1 MAQQTS
7 DQGPD
12 KNNTPGLDAIAAEL
26 QRESEKLRQLAEELK
41 AREAALAEMQA
52 NYPHFKQ
59 ALFAMLREK
68 AERELDPLLADK
80 DLETL
85 AREEGSLPLE
95 AFIADLEEP
104 AEGSRNGG

>member
-1 MAQQTS
+1 MAQMTP
-7 DQGPD
+7 DQGRD
-12 KNNTPGLDAIAAEL
+12 KNPPGLDSIAAEL

-59 ALFAMLREK
+59 ALFALLQEK
-68 AERELDPLLADK
+68 AEREFQLHPDK

-85 AREEGSLPLE
+85 AKEEGALPLE

-104 AEGSRNGG
+104 AEGPCNGG

>member
-1 MAQQTS
+1 MAQMTP
-7 DQGPD
+7 DRGPD
-12 KNNTPGLDAIAAEL
+12 KNGTPGFDSIAAEL

-59 ALFAMLREK
+59 ALFDLWRE
-68 AERELDPLLADK
+68 ELDREWPLLADK

-85 AREEGSLPLE
+85 AKEEGALPLE
-95 AFIADLEEP
+95 AFIEELEQP
-104 AEGSRNGG
+104 AEGSRHGG